1 MKAADDKPESIFE
14 DWLALGLL
22 CNGDPDTG
30 EGTPSSGPHA
40 MIETV
45 RSLAN
50 MLLDQF
56 LMSIQLVQVVKTSYP
71 RDVSYVARPS
81 QLRDHST
88 NPPVNIEGGSS
99 ANVTVAR
106 TGVVLALTAHSTVCA
121 AAEGRVSASASLTP
135 PPTRYFRSGVLD
147 IDDAGRDLEAGPPH
161 NSGLDGSPY
170 A

>member
-22 CNGDPDTG
+22 CNGDPDTN
-30 EGTPSSGPHA
+30 EGTPSSGSHA

-56 LMSIQLVQVVKTSYP
+56 LMSIRLAQVVKTSYA
-71 RDVSYVARPS
+71 RDVSYVAHPS
-81 QLRDHST
+81 QLRDQST
-88 NPPVNIEGGSS
+88 NPSTNIGGGSS
-99 ANVTVAR
+99 ADVTVAR

-121 AAEGRVSASASLTP
+121 AAEGHLSTSASLTP
-135 PPTRYFRSGVLD
+135 LPARCLGSGVLD
-147 IDDAGRDLEAGPPH
+147 IDNAERDLEAGPPPD
-161 NSGLDGSPY
+161 SDLDGSPY
-170 A
+170 V